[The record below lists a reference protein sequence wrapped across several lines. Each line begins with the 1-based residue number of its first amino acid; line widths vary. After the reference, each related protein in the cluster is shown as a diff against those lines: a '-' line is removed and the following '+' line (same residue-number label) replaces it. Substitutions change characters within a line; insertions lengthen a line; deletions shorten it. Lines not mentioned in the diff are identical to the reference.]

1 MRLNAAAEI
10 RTTLRESTLVHFCRR
25 SGESSRNAR
34 RGNRVVFRLTFP
46 TREFSSLPSPPPL
59 PPPLSLSLSL
69 SLSQRRASSSRSY
82 FVRATDYR
90 PSYFDDFRLSILFK
104 ARRCRRSLRPTH

>member
-46 TREFSSLPSPPPL
+46 TREFSSLPSPPL
-59 PPPLSLSLSL
+59 FLSPPLSLSLSL
-69 SLSQRRASSSRSY
+69 SLAKARVKFA
-82 FVRATDYR
+82 
-90 PSYFDDFRLSILFK
+90 ILFC
-104 ARRCRRSLRPTH
+104 ARDRLPSFLL

>member
-46 TREFSSLPSPPPL
+46 TREFSSLPSPPPSSS
-59 PPPLSLSLSL
+59 PPLSLSLSL
-69 SLSQRRASSSRSY
+69 SLSRKGARQ
-82 FVRATDYR
+82 VRDLILCAR
-90 PSYFDDFRLSILFK
+90 PITVL
-104 ARRCRRSLRPTH
+104 PTLTTSD